1 MNLKGIPTN
10 PGELRTK
17 VTLERPV
24 ISQDSGG
31 FSSRTSYTEIA
42 ADVLVK
48 WTNAHGA
55 EVWEAEAAQAKRP
68 ATVWM
73 RYRSDIDVTCVVKKC
88 STRYEIVSLDNV
100 GERDEYIE
108 LKVKVLTNG

>member
-1 MNLKGIPTN
+1 M
-10 PGELRTK
+10 
-17 VTLERPV
+17 LERPA
-24 ISQDSGG
+24 ITKDSGG
-31 FSSRTSYTEIA
+31 FLSRTSYTEIA

-55 EVWEAEAAQAKRP
+55 EVWEAEAVQAKQP

-73 RYRSDIDVTCVVKKC
+73 RYRSDIDVTCVIKKG

-108 LKVKVLTNG
+108 VKVKALTNG